1 MSDRYGS
8 AIARLSR
15 VVGVEGALVAEA
27 AAGVPVAAELA
38 NGVDGNAVAA
48 LAASMYRRAER
59 AAETGGFDMLRSLQ
73 LEAAGGHVVIA
84 PAGEVLVIAVAA
96 SDAQLGLVRV
106 ETQRAAESLL

>member
-8 AIARLSR
+8 AIERLSR
-15 VVGVEGALVAEA
+15 VDGVVGALVAEA
-27 AAGVPVAAELA
+27 AAGVPIAAELA
-38 NGVDGNAVAA
+38 DGVDGNAVAA

-59 AAETGGFDMLRSLQ
+59 AAATGGFDTLRTLQ
-73 LEAAGGHVVIA
+73 LEAAGGHVVVA
-84 PAGEVLVIAVAA
+84 SAGDALVIAVAA